1 MSQEPDIQIM
11 SVTFGDQWLE
21 INFTEER
28 EVSDDVVDIR
38 SRLISPELFRERIQY
53 VKEMLADILDE
64 ADIHRRNP
72 PQVVKGLPGRRS
84 LPAGEG
90 D

>member
-1 MSQEPDIQIM
+1 MNSDPDIQIM

-21 INFTEER
+21 INFTEDR
-28 EVSDDVVDIR
+28 EVSDEVVDIR
-38 SRLISPELFRERIQY
+38 SRLISPELFQERIQY
-53 VKEMLADILDE
+53 VKEMLTDILDE

-72 PQVVKGLPGRRS
+72 PQVVKGLPGRRTF
-84 LPAGEG
+84 PAGEG